1 MLLEDA
7 DAYAGLAGAE
17 LTSWGRQLQQR
28 TMFAAAAALFALLG
42 LGLAGVAGLLAA
54 ALPWQTMPMR
64 WVLWALPLALLL
76 LAAFLAWRAHQL
88 GNDTALST
96 LRGQIAQ
103 DLATL
108 KLLDEEA

>member
-1 MLLEDA
+1 
-7 DAYAGLAGAE
+7 
-17 LTSWGRQLQQR
+17 
-28 TMFAAAAALFALLG
+28 
-42 LGLAGVAGLLAA
+42 
-54 ALPWQTMPMR
+54 MR